1 MKSKKEK
8 KIKQPMSLARKI
20 AYSIL
25 GVIAVAVAAY
35 LIYYLIHY
43 VCYDKYKDYLTTY
56 EYEEGTTFTPV
67 TEAKADVSGM
77 VLVCEN
83 ESLKLYTDTATAGV
97 AVYDKR
103 DGSITYSN
111 PLDPESDSIAN
122 TSNINYLKSQFI
134 LGYYNA
140 DVKAGTYDSYSGAV
154 AKGQYSYEGIA
165 DGIRYIYRIGDLKNS
180 DGTEGISFEIPLEYR
195 LDGDGIT
202 VSISVKGIKEY
213 GGGSVY
219 RIQLLRYMGAADSSE
234 EGYLVVPNGSGSLIC
249 FNNGKLSAANYAQ
262 YVYDMD
268 PLTSTYTTIENIK
281 AARLPL
287 YGICRED
294 RSLLV
299 TIEDGASVSLITA
312 GISGVYND
320 YNYAYPTFVLRNADN
335 LKNFGDSST
344 DIYVLEPDAYDVNLQ
359 VRYTFLNKEYKG
371 YDGLANYYRNRLMAE
386 GTLTKNDAT
395 GDIPFYY
402 DIISGVKENS
412 HFLGVQYLH
421 TFAMTTFDQ
430 AGKISDDL
438 LSLGVGNQVMNLQG
452 WFNGGYYHDTA
463 KKIKVLAKLGGKSG
477 LNKLNEKLAAN
488 GGVLYADV
496 SLQQVTFA
504 DDRFNYNTESSRYYG
519 AGYAASLGQIN
530 PTTLRNTS
538 GLGYMESK
546 YNLLSPK
553 YLPRYVGKFAQK
565 IEKYGL
571 YGISLRDLGN
581 ELYSDK
587 RRTECIDREAAL
599 DVVLAQ
605 FNVLEETGK
614 RLMTNTANAY
624 SFAYSTDIINVP
636 TDDNDFA
643 IIDAQIPL
651 YEMIIHGC
659 ISYSSEL
666 LNYVDEEDMT
676 PMILQLIEAGASPHY
691 QFTWEASSEMK
702 DTGLNRFYATTYEIW
717 KGEAVEVYGKVN
729 EALKHV
735 NGALITGHEILDNGV
750 RKVTYDNGVV
760 IYINY
765 GNETQKADGLEIPA
779 AGYRLEGI

>member
-202 VSISVKGIKEY
+202 VSIPVKGIKEY

-249 FNNGKLSAANYAQ
+249 FNNGKLTAANYAQ

-299 TIEDGASVSLITA
+299 TIEDSASVSLITA

-320 YNYAYPTFVLRNADN
+320 KQRV
-335 LKNFGDSST
+335 
-344 DIYVLEPDAYDVNLQ
+344 Q
-359 VRYTFLNKEYKG
+359 
-371 YDGLANYYRNRLMAE
+371 RL
-386 GTLTKNDAT
+386 
-395 GDIPFYY
+395 
-402 DIISGVKENS
+402 
-412 HFLGVQYLH
+412 
-421 TFAMTTFDQ
+421 
-430 AGKISDDL
+430 
-438 LSLGVGNQVMNLQG
+438 
-452 WFNGGYYHDTA
+452 
-463 KKIKVLAKLGGKSG
+463 
-477 LNKLNEKLAAN
+477 
-488 GGVLYADV
+488 
-496 SLQQVTFA
+496 
-504 DDRFNYNTESSRYYG
+504 
-519 AGYAASLGQIN
+519 
-530 PTTLRNTS
+530 
-538 GLGYMESK
+538 
-546 YNLLSPK
+546 
-553 YLPRYVGKFAQK
+553 
-565 IEKYGL
+565 
-571 YGISLRDLGN
+571 
-581 ELYSDK
+581 
-587 RRTECIDREAAL
+587 
-599 DVVLAQ
+599 
-605 FNVLEETGK
+605 
-614 RLMTNTANAY
+614 
-624 SFAYSTDIINVP
+624 
-636 TDDNDFA
+636 
-643 IIDAQIPL
+643 
-651 YEMIIHGC
+651 
-659 ISYSSEL
+659 
-666 LNYVDEEDMT
+666 
-676 PMILQLIEAGASPHY
+676 
-691 QFTWEASSEMK
+691 
-702 DTGLNRFYATTYEIW
+702 
-717 KGEAVEVYGKVN
+717 
-729 EALKHV
+729 
-735 NGALITGHEILDNGV
+735 
-750 RKVTYDNGVV
+750 
-760 IYINY
+760 
-765 GNETQKADGLEIPA
+765 
-779 AGYRLEGI
+779 